1 MKTSDE
7 QESEAV
13 WAALRESS
21 TASEPG
27 SVEDPSL
34 GVTDECPEPA
44 DHDDLEAGDRE
55 ELEGDGDDDD

>member
-1 MKTSDE
+1 MKTSEE
-7 QESEAV
+7 QESDAV
-13 WAALRESS
+13 WAALRGNS

-27 SVEDPSL
+27 SVEDSSL

-55 ELEGDGDDDD
+55 ELEGDGNDDD